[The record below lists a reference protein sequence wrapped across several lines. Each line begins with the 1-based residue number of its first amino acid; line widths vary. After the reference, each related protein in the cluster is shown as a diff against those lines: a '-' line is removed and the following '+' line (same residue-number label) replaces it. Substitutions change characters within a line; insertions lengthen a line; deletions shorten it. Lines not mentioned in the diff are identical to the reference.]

1 MSTVKVRIGPAD
13 NGRRMTLEEFREA
26 EEEEG
31 YRYELARGVLKVVQ
45 VPNDP
50 HGQVVDNLHN
60 SVTVYRHQ
68 HPRMIRRI
76 GGGGEFRLWVHEK
89 GSGRNPDLAIVF
101 QGAPKDERGRRRL
114 AWVAEVVSKRGEEN
128 DYVKKCED
136 YLIFGIRE
144 YWIIDPQRGQVT
156 VLIREEVPTGPE
168 WSDAPLH
175 RR

>member
-1 MSTVKVRIGPAD
+1 MKH
-13 NGRRMTLEEFREA
+13 

-76 GGGGEFRLWVHEK
+76 GRQGGFQPLGARERFRPKPRSGDRLPGGPK
-89 GSGRNPDLAIVF
+89 GRPRA
-101 QGAPKDERGRRRL
+101 ARL

-128 DYVKKCED
+128 DYVKKRKD
-136 YLIFGIRE
+136 TFIFGIRE

-156 VLIREEVPTGPE
+156 VLIREE
-168 WSDAPLH
+168 APPVRSGQSASFH

>member
-1 MSTVKVRIGPAD
+1 MSTVKLRIGPAD

-60 SVTVYRHQ
+60 AVTVYRHQ
-68 HPRMIRRI
+68 HPGMIRRV

-101 QGAPKDERGRRRL
+101 QGAPKDERGRRRR
-114 AWVAEVVSKRGEEN
+114 AWVAEVVSKRGENN
-128 DYVKKCED
+128 DYVQSARITSSSASANTGSSIPSGASD
-136 YLIFGIRE
+136 RT
-144 YWIIDPQRGQVT
+144 DPPGRASRSGV
-156 VLIREEVPTGPE
+156 VGA
-168 WSDAPLH
+168 SLH